1 MNKKTSGA
9 TGIDLALSPKRQH
22 CLKDAATLLGAPAE
36 VAQQFADIGATAI
49 EGFAFHV
56 LPMGPADGAWL
67 ASVQFPRP
75 PEVSEPVWLDALLVA
90 NGQAML
96 VDDMA
101 FSLEENG
108 DGVLLMRLPPEL
120 DDGRF
125 LAARLEGM
133 LSMCRGVCAGA
144 VACAQVP
151 QCEGASA

>member
-1 MNKKTSGA
+1 MNNRTSGT
-9 TGIDLALSPKRQH
+9 TGIGLTLSPKRQH

-56 LPMGPADGAWL
+56 LPMGLAGGSWL
-67 ASVQFPRP
+67 ACVQFARP

-101 FSLEENG
+101 FSLEANG
-108 DGVLLMRLPPEL
+108 DGVLLMTLPPDLE
-120 DDGRF
+120 DGRF

-133 LSMCRGVCAGA
+133 LSLCRGVCAGA
-144 VACAQVP
+144 VACTQIP
-151 QCEGASA
+151 QREGASA